1 MNLTELLQLYGLHIY
16 MVSFK
21 GLQLVITVLN
31 NTSVTQMQQH
41 LCLRNGKKHQQISLM
56 LFTFVYVTA
65 LRAIPKLSQQFAAAV

>member
-31 NTSVTQMQQH
+31 NKHFSNSDAATFMSGEWQETPADLTDALHICLCHSTQ
-41 LCLRNGKKHQQISLM
+41 S
-56 LFTFVYVTA
+56 Y
-65 LRAIPKLSQQFAAAV
+65 S

>member
-21 GLQLVITVLN
+21 GLQLVITVLS

-41 LCLRNGKKHQQISLM
+41 LCLRNGKKHQ
-56 LFTFVYVTA
+56 
-65 LRAIPKLSQQFAAAV
+65 